1 MDRLEAMATL
11 LCIVETG
18 TLTGASRRLG
28 TPLPTIS
35 RRLADLEA
43 HLGTRLLDRT
53 SRRVTLTEAGTSY
66 VAACRRIIDEVEEAE
81 RAAAGEYRAAK
92 GELTISAS
100 MVLGRLHV
108 VPVVTAFLDAY
119 PDITVRMQ
127 LTDRTVNLQEE
138 RVDAGVRIGFLR
150 DSSIVARKVGLVRR
164 VVCASPSY
172 LAKRGRPEK
181 LADLEAHDCLTFTG
195 LMRAESWRFPEADG
209 VTAVSVRSRLVMDAV
224 DAVAEAALA
233 GAGIACVLSYH
244 IAPAVR
250 EGRLVLVLQ
259 NFEPPP
265 VPVSIV
271 HLPGSV
277 QVLKLRAFLD
287 FAVPRLKARLDGDQE
302 LGASKPQA

>member
-1 MDRLEAMATL
+1 
-11 LCIVETG
+11 
-18 TLTGASRRLG
+18 
-28 TPLPTIS
+28 
-35 RRLADLEA
+35 
-43 HLGTRLLDRT
+43 
-53 SRRVTLTEAGTSY
+53 
-66 VAACRRIIDEVEEAE
+66 
-81 RAAAGEYRAAK
+81 
-92 GELTISAS
+92 
-100 MVLGRLHV
+100 
-108 VPVVTAFLDAY
+108 
-119 PDITVRMQ
+119 
-127 LTDRTVNLQEE
+127 
-138 RVDAGVRIGFLR
+138 
-150 DSSIVARKVGLVRR
+150 
-164 VVCASPSY
+164 VCASPSY

-302 LGASKPQA
+302 LGASKPWR

>member
-1 MDRLEAMATL
+1 MATL
-11 LCIVETG
+11 VAVVETG

-28 TPLPTIS
+28 SPMATIS
-35 RRLADLEA
+35 RRLSDLEA

-66 VAACRRIIDEVEEAE
+66 VAACRRVLDEVEEAE
-81 RAAAGEYRAAK
+81 RAATGEYRTAK
-92 GELTISAS
+92 GDLTISAS
-100 MVLGRLHV
+100 TVLGKLHV

-119 PDITVRMQ
+119 PDIRVRMQ

-150 DSSIVARKVGLVRR
+150 DSAIVARKVGLVRR
-164 VVCASPSY
+164 VVCASPGY
-172 LAKRGRPEK
+172 LAKHGRPEK
-181 LADLEAHDCLTFTG
+181 LADLAEHDCLTFTG

-209 VTAVSVRSRLVMDAV
+209 VTAVNVRSRLVMDAV
-224 DAVAEAALA
+224 DAIGEAALA

-250 EGRLVLVLQ
+250 DGRLVLVLEK
-259 NFEPPP
+259 FEPPP
-265 VPVSIV
+265 VPVSLV

-277 QVLKLRAFLD
+277 QALKLRAFLD
-287 FAVPRLKARLDGDQE
+287 FAVPLLKARLDADM
-302 LGASKPQA
+302 LLRT

>member
-11 LCIVETG
+11 VSVVDTG

-35 RRLADLEA
+35 RRLSDLEA

-66 VAACRRIIDEVEEAE
+66 VASCRQILAEVEEAE
-81 RAAAGEYRAAK
+81 RAAAGEFIAAR
-92 GELTISAS
+92 GELAISAS

-119 PDITVRMQ
+119 PDISVRIQM
-127 LTDRTVNLQEE
+127 TDRRVNLQEE
-138 RVDAGVRIGFLR
+138 HIDAGVRIGNLR
-150 DSSIVARKVGLVRR
+150 DSSIMARKVGMIRR
-164 VVCASPSY
+164 VVCASPAY

-181 LADLEAHDCLTFTG
+181 LADLAEHDCLTFTG

-233 GAGIACVLSYH
+233 GAGIAYVLSYH
-244 IAPAVR
+244 ISQAVSD
-250 EGRLVLVLQ
+250 GRLVLVLQ
-259 NFEPPP
+259 DFEPPP
-265 VPVSIV
+265 VPVSLV
-271 HLPGSV
+271 HLPGSL
-277 QVLKLRAFLD
+277 QALKLRAFLD
-287 FAVPRLKARLDGDQE
+287 FAVPRLRVRLE
-302 LGASKPQA
+302 EI

>member
-11 LCIVETG
+11 VSVVDTG

-35 RRLADLEA
+35 RRLSDLEA

-66 VAACRRIIDEVEEAE
+66 VASCRQILAEVEEAE
-81 RAAAGEYRAAK
+81 RAAAGEFIAAK
-92 GELTISAS
+92 GELAISAS

-119 PDITVRMQ
+119 PDISVRIQM
-127 LTDRTVNLQEE
+127 TDRRVNLQEE
-138 RVDAGVRIGFLR
+138 HIDAGVRIGNLR
-150 DSSIVARKVGLVRR
+150 DSAIMARKVGMIRR
-164 VVCASPSY
+164 VVCASPAY

-181 LADLEAHDCLTFTG
+181 LADLAEHDCLTFTG

-244 IAPAVR
+244 ISQAVSD
-250 EGRLVLVLQ
+250 GRLVLVLQ
-259 NFEPPP
+259 DFEPPP
-265 VPVSIV
+265 VPVSLV
-271 HLPGSV
+271 HLPGSL
-277 QVLKLRAFLD
+277 QALKLRAFLD
-287 FAVPRLKARLDGDQE
+287 FAVPRLRARLE
-302 LGASKPQA
+302 EI